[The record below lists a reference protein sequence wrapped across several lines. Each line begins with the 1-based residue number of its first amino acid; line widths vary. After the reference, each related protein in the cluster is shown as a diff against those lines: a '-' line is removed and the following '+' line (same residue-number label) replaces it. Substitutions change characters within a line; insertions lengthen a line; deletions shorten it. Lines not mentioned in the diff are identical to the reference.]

1 MSQTGQSR
9 RSDDLPGTA
18 AQPQLPDP
26 VAGGDCFRAAITSR
40 EQPQQNLGNTIGRR
54 WNWRLLFSLRKR
66 FSDFT
71 DMLDEKLSD
80 RAERAILQR
89 DDSIWNA
96 GHRQFNGQNLQV
108 RAPRRKSQ

>member
-1 MSQTGQSR
+1 MMLTADRRKNAAPQQTTR
-9 RSDDLPGTA
+9 RPT
-18 AQPQLPDP
+18 P
-26 VAGGDCFRAAITSR
+26 RR
-40 EQPQQNLGNTIGRR
+40 EQPRQDLGNTIGHR

-80 RAERAILQR
+80 RAERAILQG

-96 GHRQFNGQNLQV
+96 GHRQFNGQNLQL